1 MAAGGKGAQRPKG
14 PTIQGKKAAKLARPL
29 ACFFG
34 RSDSSF
40 FFLERNKKVKDREK
54 MQAPRGATV
63 ADNAD
68 VSLLGLVLVSLAA
81 ALLGR
86 CLARVCRACRARA
99 TRRPSPPLA
108 PRQTSYDLSIGI
120 DSLADLAADGWVV
133 RANKDHSIV
142 ETVRK
147 RLAPSCGMADGD
159 GFEQSNNDAATAATA
174 VDGRSGDGRAVRDRA
189 IAMANRADTH
199 TAAPTTG
206 SLVKTVGFLGARGVG
221 KTFCIN
227 SLYGLALP
235 CGPLHATRGLGLVWP
250 TAPGRPAIVDTAGD
264 RAPAPANDATAAH
277 DRRLTEALVQEVALH
292 CADQLV
298 LVVGDMTAADQ
309 ARIASLAE
317 HAAQRGRRHLFV
329 LHNLRHAADVG
340 ECDRL
345 WEDQVLTPYAAVG
358 HLEHCGDRQRA
369 HFVTTTVGDVHVYH
383 MRLARAGTPAGDLIN
398 AHTCDTLRARLDAFG
413 VAHPF
418 DPCALVDQRL
428 GDMLPCLVADF
439 AGIEWHPEGALAG
452 DALGDSDG
460 LVARIRCG
468 ARGSGAPCNAA
479 LRLRPVPLS
488 EVAAGGTAGAMSGS
502 DFDVPVEVRN
512 GGACLA
518 VRIDVPGVDPG
529 SLTVTSL
536 VGPRGQ
542 YAEVRGLRL
551 LPPDDDDDD
560 ERDVK
565 DDRGHGDSRDDRT
578 LVGRRGRRCSNNND
592 NDHRGHSNTPCKND
606 GGDSGG
612 DKDRR
617 NDPEIDD
624 RRPAAPARGK
634 RRREAPRSVVDPVE
648 RCGRLCVRIDMPP
661 GSRVD
666 ASTIDCTYGVLS
678 FKIRRQTQPIPL
690 PVQKAPSV
698 PAGPLA

>member
-1 MAAGGKGAQRPKG
+1 
-14 PTIQGKKAAKLARPL
+14 
-29 ACFFG
+29 
-34 RSDSSF
+34 
-40 FFLERNKKVKDREK
+40 
-54 MQAPRGATV
+54 MQAPRAATG
-63 ADNAD
+63 ADNVD

-86 CLARVCRACRARA
+86 CLARAWRACGAWA
-99 TRRPSPPLA
+99 SRRPSLPQPPS
-108 PRQTSYDLSIGI
+108 RQTSYDLSIGI

-133 RANKDHSIV
+133 RANKGHSIV
-142 ETVRK
+142 DTVRK
-147 RLAPSCGMADGD
+147 RLAPSCDVTDGD
-159 GFEQSNNDAATAATA
+159 AFGQPDDSAATAAAA
-174 VDGRSGDGRAVRDRA
+174 VDGHSDDGQAAHERA
-189 IAMANRADTH
+189 ITMADRTDTH
-199 TAAPTTG
+199 AAAPTTG

-235 CGPLHATRGLGLVWP
+235 CGPLHPTRGLALVWP
-250 TAPGRPAIVDTAGD
+250 TAPGGPAIVDTAGD

-298 LVVGDMTAADQ
+298 LIVGDMTAADQ
-309 ARIASLAE
+309 ARIASLAK
-317 HAAQRGRRHLFV
+317 HVARRGQRHLFV

-340 ECDRL
+340 ECNRL

-369 HFVTTTVGDVHVYH
+369 HFVATTAGGVHVYH

-439 AGIEWHPEGALAG
+439 AGIEWNPEGALAG

-502 DFDVPVEVRN
+502 DFDVPVEVRD

-518 VRIDVPGVDPG
+518 VRIDVPGVDPA

-536 VGPRGQ
+536 VGARGQ

-560 ERDVK
+560 ERDLK

-592 NDHRGHSNTPCKND
+592 NGRCGDSSTLCKNGDD
-606 GGDSGG
+606 GN
-612 DKDRR
+612 KDHR
-617 NDPEIDD
+617 NDPEVDD
-624 RRPAAPARGK
+624 RRPAAPAHGK
-634 RRREAPRSVVDPVE
+634 RSRETPRSIVDPVE

-661 GSRVD
+661 GSRID

-690 PVQKAPSV
+690 PVQKAVSAA
-698 PAGPLA
+698 PASPLA

>member
-1 MAAGGKGAQRPKG
+1 
-14 PTIQGKKAAKLARPL
+14 
-29 ACFFG
+29 
-34 RSDSSF
+34 
-40 FFLERNKKVKDREK
+40 
-54 MQAPRGATV
+54 MQAPRAATTT

-86 CLARVCRACRARA
+86 CLARAWRVCRAR
-99 TRRPSPPLA
+99 TSHRPSPPPA
-108 PRQTSYDLSIGI
+108 RQASYALSIEI

-133 RANKDHSIV
+133 RADKAHPVI

-147 RLAPSCGMADGD
+147 RLVPSCDMADGD
-159 GFEQSNNDAATAATA
+159 AFGQSNDNAAAVA
-174 VDGRSGDGRAVRDRA
+174 VDDHSQDERAAREWT
-189 IAMANRADTH
+189 IAMADRADTH
-199 TAAPTTG
+199 TAAPARG

-227 SLYGLALP
+227 NLYGLTLP
-235 CGPLHATRGLGLVWP
+235 CGPLHPTRGLGLVWP
-250 TAPGRPAIVDTAGD
+250 TAPGKPAIVDTAGD

-277 DRRLTEALVQEVALH
+277 DRHLTEALIQEVALH
-292 CADQLV
+292 CADQLAV
-298 LVVGDMTAADQ
+298 VVGDMTAADQ

-317 HAAQRGRRHLFV
+317 HVARRGRRHLFV

-369 HFVTTTVGDVHVYH
+369 HFVTTTADGVHIYH

-398 AHTCDTLRARLDAFG
+398 AHTCDALRARMDAFG

-439 AGIEWHPEGALAG
+439 AGVEWHPEGALAG

-460 LVARIRCG
+460 LVARIRC
-468 ARGSGAPCNAA
+468 RAPESRAPHNAA
-479 LRLRPVPLS
+479 LRLRPVPLG
-488 EVAAGGTAGAMSGS
+488 EVMAGGTAGAMSGS
-502 DFDVPVEVRN
+502 DFDVPVEVRD
-512 GGACLA
+512 GGASLA

-542 YAEVRGLRL
+542 YAEVCGLRL

-560 ERDVK
+560 ERDLK
-565 DDRGHGDSRDDRT
+565 DDRGLEGDCT
-578 LVGRRGRRCSNNND
+578 LVGRHGRLCNNND
-592 NDHRGHSNTPCKND
+592 NNHRCGDSNALCKNKSAD
-606 GGDSGG
+606 DG
-612 DKDRR
+612 DKNHRS
-617 NDPEIDD
+617 DPEVDD
-624 RRPAAPARGK
+624 RRSAAPACGK
-634 RRREAPRSVVDPVE
+634 RRHEAPRSVVEPVE

-690 PVQKAPSV
+690 PVQKAASAT
-698 PAGPLA
+698 PAGLLA

>member
-1 MAAGGKGAQRPKG
+1 
-14 PTIQGKKAAKLARPL
+14 
-29 ACFFG
+29 
-34 RSDSSF
+34 
-40 FFLERNKKVKDREK
+40 
-54 MQAPRGATV
+54 MQAPRTATA

-86 CLARVCRACRARA
+86 CIARVWRVCRARASHRS
-99 TRRPSPPLA
+99 SPLP

-133 RANKDHSIV
+133 RADKAHSII

-147 RLAPSCGMADGD
+147 RLAPSCDTADGD
-159 GFEQSNNDAATAATA
+159 ASRQSDNNAVTATGATMGGHSD
-174 VDGRSGDGRAVRDRA
+174 DGRVTCERAVATPDRGETH
-189 IAMANRADTH
+189 IAVP
-199 TAAPTTG
+199 TAG

-235 CGPLHATRGLGLVWP
+235 CGPLHPTRGLGLVWP

-277 DRRLTEALVQEVALH
+277 DRRLTEALVQEVGLH

-309 ARIASLAE
+309 ARITSLAE
-317 HAAQRGRRHLFV
+317 HVARRGRRHLFV
-329 LHNLRHAADVG
+329 MHNLRHAADVC

-345 WEDQVLTPYAAVG
+345 WEDQVLVPYAAVG
-358 HLEHCGDRQRA
+358 HLEHCGERQRA
-369 HFVTTTVGDVHVYH
+369 HFVTTTAGDVHVYH

-428 GDMLPCLVADF
+428 GDVLPCLVADF
-439 AGIEWHPEGALAG
+439 AGVEWHPEGALAG

-460 LVARIRCG
+460 LVARIRCT
-468 ARGSGAPCNAA
+468 ARGSDAPCNDA
-479 LRLRPVPLS
+479 LRLRPVPLG
-488 EVAAGGTAGAMSGS
+488 EVAAGGTAGAVSGS
-502 DFDVPVEVRN
+502 DFDVPVEVRD
-512 GGACLA
+512 GGGCLA

-551 LPPDDDDDD
+551 LPPDDDDSDD
-560 ERDVK
+560 ERGPK
-565 DDRGHGDSRDDRT
+565 DDRGHEGNRGDRAP
-578 LVGRRGRRCSNNND
+578 VGRRGRRFNNNG
-592 NDHRGHSNTPCKND
+592 DHCGDSNAPCEND
-606 GGDSGG
+606 GGDGGG
-612 DKDRR
+612 DKNRR
-617 NDPEIDD
+617 NDPEVGDW
-624 RRPAAPARGK
+624 RPAAPARGK
-634 RRREAPRSVVDPVE
+634 RHREAPRSVVDPVE
-648 RCGRLCVRIDMPP
+648 RCGRLCVRVDMPP

-690 PVQKAPSV
+690 PVQKAASV
-698 PAGPLA
+698 PAGPLV